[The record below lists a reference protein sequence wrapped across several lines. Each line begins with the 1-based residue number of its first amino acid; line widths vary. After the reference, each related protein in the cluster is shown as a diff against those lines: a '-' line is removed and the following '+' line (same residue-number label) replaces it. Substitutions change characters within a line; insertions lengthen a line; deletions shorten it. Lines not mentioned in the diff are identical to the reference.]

1 MKQLRCRDLKKRCSF
16 VARGR
21 TVRSVMTKAAKHARS
36 KHGIKKISAALRRR
50 VRRAIRTV

>member
-1 MKQLRCRDLKKRCSF
+1 MKQLRCRDLGKSCRF

-36 KHGIKKISAALRRR
+36 RHRMTAMSAAMRRR
-50 VRRAIRTV
+50 VRRAIKTV